1 MNKETGVS
9 TLEMNRTTAQ
19 QHQLGIYLH
28 IPFCV
33 RKCYYCDFNS
43 GPLSQTA
50 RQDYLEA
57 LRQEILHSPWRGFEA
72 KTVFFGG
79 GTPSELSIA
88 ELGTLVQALR
98 QTFRVREK
106 AEWSIECNPG
116 TTTRTFFAELGQ
128 IGFHRI
134 SLGVQS
140 FHDHHLRALGRAHD
154 SAEAKSAYRSLRE
167 AGCDNVN
174 LDLMFGL
181 PQQTLQEWEAD
192 VSEALNLSPE
202 HLSLYNLTIEAGTEF
217 GNRQA
222 RGELREV
229 EEDLSADMYELAMD
243 RTRAAGYSQYEISN
257 YSRPGRQCA
266 HNLIYWSNE
275 PYLGFGVSAASF
287 IDGLR
292 WTNTGNLR
300 EYAQT
305 AASGRVSRATEEALK
320 NREALGEEIML
331 RLRTSEGISLSSLS
345 THYHFDVASLFS
357 QTLELLSTHDFI
369 TQAGDRVQLTRQ
381 GRLMANEVCMRFL
394 SDDA

>member
-1 MNKETGVS
+1 VK
-9 TLEMNRTTAQ
+9 
-19 QHQLGIYLH
+19 
-28 IPFCV
+28 
-33 RKCYYCDFNS
+33 
-43 GPLSQTA
+43 
-50 RQDYLEA
+50 
-57 LRQEILHSPWRGFEA
+57 
-72 KTVFFGG
+72 
-79 GTPSELSIA
+79 
-88 ELGTLVQALR
+88 
-98 QTFRVREK
+98 EK

-116 TTTRTFFAELGQ
+116 TVTRTFFAALGQ
-128 IGFHRI
+128 MGFNRI

-140 FHDHHLRALGRAHD
+140 FHDHHLKALGRIHD
-154 SAEAKSAYRSLRE
+154 SAEAKSAYRWLRE
-167 AGCDNVN
+167 AGYDNLN

-192 VSEALNLSPE
+192 VSEALSLSPE
-202 HLSLYNLTIEAGTEF
+202 HLSLYNLTIEPGTEF
-217 GNRQA
+217 GNRHA

-229 EEDLSADMYELAMD
+229 DEDLSADMYELAMD
-243 RTRAAGYSQYEISN
+243 RTQAAGYSQYEISS

-266 HNLIYWSNE
+266 HNLIYWRNE

-300 EYAQT
+300 EYART
-305 AASGRVSRATEEALK
+305 AASGRVSRGSEEALED
-320 NREALGEEIML
+320 REALGEEIML

-381 GRLMANEVCMRFL
+381 GRLMADEVCMRFL
-394 SDDA
+394 AS